1 MHKYSTQTANTLA
14 LRIRA
19 AKHRYVLIC
28 DKNALPFE
36 MSFFPILFLCC
47 SFFSSQLLPQVL
59 DIFVYLGRHCVVITI
74 IRLLLDNIAL
84 QRGENPLVI
93 LKK

>member
-1 MHKYSTQTANTLA
+1 MHKYSTQTTNTVA

-19 AKHRYVLIC
+19 ASRRYVLIC

-36 MSFFPILFLCC
+36 IFFSAFVVLSSPLSFFPKA
-47 SFFSSQLLPQVL
+47 L

-74 IRLLLDNIAL
+74 IRLL
-84 QRGENPLVI
+84 
-93 LKK
+93 